1 MWECGNASLAAGGWE
16 CENVGM
22 PASPQ
27 AGGNVGMPASPQAG
41 GNVGMP
47 ASPQAGGNPAG
58 WDVTELYV
66 GINIHIA
73 YQILKYAPHSRV
85 TNHDISI

>member
-16 CENVGM
+16 CE
-22 PASPQ
+22 
-27 AGGNVGMPASPQAG
+27 NVGMPASPQAG